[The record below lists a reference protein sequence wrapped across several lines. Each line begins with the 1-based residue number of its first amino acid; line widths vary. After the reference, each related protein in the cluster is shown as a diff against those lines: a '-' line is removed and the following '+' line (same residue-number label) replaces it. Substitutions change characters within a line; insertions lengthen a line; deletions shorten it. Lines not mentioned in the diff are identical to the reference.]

1 MTLLLPAKNKVRQS
15 FERAAQTYDGSARV
29 QRWVSVRLISGLPSL
44 LTPAVILDAGC
55 GTGFAQEMLSLR
67 FPAAHRIA
75 LDFSPAMLGM
85 ARQLEF
91 GVVGDVESL
100 PLKQA
105 TVGLYWSSLTAQ
117 WCDMETLM
125 REAHRVLW
133 PSGALALST
142 LTTGTYREL
151 EESFDKVDQYR
162 HTLTFLALPE
172 LEAACKAAG
181 FTEVRVHSEPC
192 VVYHKTLKAMLRTIK
207 SLGANQF
214 GGMRRTGLMGKGVW
228 KKLESAYETR
238 RTSKGLPLTYQVA
251 FCYARKS
258 GGTET

>member
-1 MTLLLPAKNKVRQS
+1 MMLPLPAKKMVRLS
-15 FERAAQTYDGSARV
+15 FEKAAQTYDGAAKV
-29 QRWVSVRLISGLPSL
+29 QRWVSARLVDGLPPL

-75 LDFSPAMLGM
+75 LDFSPAMLSM

-91 GVVGDVESL
+91 GVVGDVERI

-117 WCDMETLM
+117 WCDAALLL

-133 PSGALALST
+133 PSGTLALST
-142 LTTGTYREL
+142 LTTGTYSEL
-151 EESFDKVDQYR
+151 EEAFGKVDQYR
-162 HTLTFLALPE
+162 HTLAFLSLPE
-172 LEAACKAAG
+172 LEEICKAAG
-181 FTEVRVHSEPC
+181 FTEIRIHSEPC
-192 VVYHKTLKAMLRTIK
+192 VVYHKNLKTMLRTIK

-214 GGMRRTGLMGKGVW
+214 GGLRRSGLMGKGLW
-228 KKLESAYETR
+228 KKLESAYETA

-251 FCYARKS
+251 FCYARKA
-258 GGTET
+258 GE